1 MCVHGAPDY
10 HPTLH
15 EQGLAQLSKPC
26 SSFLSQLMF
35 VLNTLVQHQLNSH
48 MYLKSHA
55 QNNTC
60 THMYMYVHIMYIYS
74 DAEREREIESHLL
87 VNHLLVMMQGG
98 L

>member
-1 MCVHGAPDY
+1 
-10 HPTLH
+10 
-15 EQGLAQLSKPC
+15 
-26 SSFLSQLMF
+26 
-35 VLNTLVQHQLNSH
+35 